1 MLQTKR
7 LEFCATKKCCA
18 IQELAT
24 IQICIDSR
32 NHFLKA
38 IWVIFNNLLLS
49 FPCGTVL
56 EKNMLQ
62 LCHMVFVVM
71 CDHFYC
77 HFVLLRWVY
86 LFPFCFCSLHELQL
100 VLTCRYYSF
109 VHASYTCIQLLL
121 ESLCWRAIIHNYF
134 KL

>member
-62 LCHMVFVVM
+62 LCHMVFVVI
-71 CDHFYC
+71 
-77 HFVLLRWVY
+77 
-86 LFPFCFCSLHELQL
+86 
-100 VLTCRYYSF
+100 YYSF
-109 VHASYTCIQLLL
+109 VHASYACIQLLL
-121 ESLCWRAIIHNYF
+121 ESLCGRAIIHNCL

>member
-62 LCHMVFVVM
+62 LCHMI
-71 CDHFYC
+71 
-77 HFVLLRWVY
+77 
-86 LFPFCFCSLHELQL
+86 LFFC
-100 VLTCRYYSF
+100 
-109 VHASYTCIQLLL
+109 TCII
-121 ESLCWRAIIHNYF
+121 CMHPIIAGISMRKSHHT
-134 KL
+134 